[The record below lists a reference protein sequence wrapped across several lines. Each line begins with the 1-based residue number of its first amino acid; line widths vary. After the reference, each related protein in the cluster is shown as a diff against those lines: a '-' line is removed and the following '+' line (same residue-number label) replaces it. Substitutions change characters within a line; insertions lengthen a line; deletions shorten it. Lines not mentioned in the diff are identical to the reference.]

1 VTGKQACQGHSYDKA
16 TCDSVGCCRW
26 NMLLGCRA
34 MDADAQCFSDNP
46 CDTTVAPGPSPP
58 GPGKKVVA
66 GGVIAGVIADHSGD
80 YHHRE
85 LVEQPSVA
93 LDSSWN
99 LGPVLSAGALRWR
112 ARSLHGR

>member
-1 VTGKQACQGHSYDKA
+1 MATMAVPGTKARTDHSMIGQANQAWQGHSYDKA

-58 GPGKKVVA
+58 GPGKKAVA
-66 GGVIAGVIADHSGD
+66 GGVIAGAA
-80 YHHRE
+80 
-85 LVEQPSVA
+85 A
-93 LDSSWN
+93 LA
-99 LGPVLSAGALRWR
+99 VAGAIMGKSTTT
-112 ARSLHGR
+112 APGTTGIPPTTQ